1 MAKAMTAAAAV
12 PHFYYVEEI
21 GVDKL
26 TKLKRALSEGVP
38 LEQGVKLTHLPFLI
52 KALSMALKKFPV
64 MNSTVDEGVTEI
76 QVRGT
81 LSVS

>member
-1 MAKAMTAAAAV
+1 
-12 PHFYYVEEI
+12 
-21 GVDKL
+21 
-26 TKLKRALSEGVP
+26 VP